1 MKTERAGKVGGEA
14 HRPRIEYAR
23 VHRIERWTDLWL
35 EIHVGENVRR
45 KIETWGD
52 LNQYR
57 SSNIEPENSA
67 LGHIDD
73 LLTAGR
79 ADLAV
84 EANLLDGLY
93 KLAVLSLL

>member
-1 MKTERAGKVGGEA
+1 MKTARAGQVGGEA

-45 KIETWGD
+45 KIATWGD

-57 SSNIEPENSA
+57 SANFEPENSA
-67 LGHIDD
+67 FSHIDD
-73 LLTAGR
+73 LLAALR

-84 EANLLDGLY
+84 KANLLDGLH
-93 KLAVLSLL
+93 KLSVLSFF